1 MTFKIVSILAIIF
14 VTQSQGRPGVNP
26 NAGFF
31 QCGPPSI
38 ATLPNGNQITILE
51 GCDED
56 GLALPSM
63 IFVYLFIHGTL
74 EGAILKFV
82 VSKQLRKCTY
92 KQINFT

>member
-1 MTFKIVSILAIIF
+1 MSLKIITIVTIIF
-14 VTQSQGRPGVNP
+14 VNQSQGRPGVNP
-26 NAGFF
+26 DAGFF

-63 IFVYLFIHGTL
+63 FFVTYLFMVH
-74 EGAILKFV
+74 
-82 VSKQLRKCTY
+82 
-92 KQINFT
+92 